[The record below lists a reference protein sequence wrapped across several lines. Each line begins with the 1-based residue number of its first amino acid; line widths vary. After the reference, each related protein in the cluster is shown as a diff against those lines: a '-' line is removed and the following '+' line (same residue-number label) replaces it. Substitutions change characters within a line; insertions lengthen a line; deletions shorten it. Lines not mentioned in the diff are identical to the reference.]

1 MRVLRSSI
9 FVCEGYVHRVY
20 RMIDRMRKRLANSL
34 KIGPL
39 LVAAWLTLAGPPVVA
54 SEARL
59 SAPLDAAPW
68 QEELVRLAQSEYA
81 SFYTYRSGPL
91 WVGTD
96 GTPTVAAGALLDLI
110 RTAHFDGIDPAA
122 LGYEEL
128 DAAVK
133 TLDRDKSPAARAHA
147 ELALSR
153 SFVTYVRSLRDT
165 RGNGMMYEH
174 DLLRPFE
181 PNVYTVLEDAA
192 NSSSLREYVSGLRWM
207 HPLYGQL
214 RQALTAGVGLDAPTV
229 QVARANLDRL
239 RALPAYPGDR
249 YVLIDAASARLWMYE
264 GGQPVDSMKV
274 VVGTAATPTPIM
286 AGYIRYAVFNPYW
299 NVPPELLR
307 KNIAPRARAQG
318 QAYLKRG
325 GYQVVSEWAAD
336 ADVLPSTDIDW
347 RAVET
352 GQLDIKVRQ
361 LPGGANAMGTV
372 KYEFPNPEGIFLH
385 DTPDKA
391 LMLKE
396 VRQLSN
402 GCIRLEDAARFGRWL
417 LQGTLPA
424 TSPRPEQKTDL
435 AVPVPIYV
443 TYITAQPGTSGLAI
457 RPDPYNHDAGQQTGL
472 AGTQGA
478 RARPEV

>member
-1 MRVLRSSI
+1 M
-9 FVCEGYVHRVY
+9 
-20 RMIDRMRKRLANSL
+20 ANSL

-214 RQALTAGVGLDAPTV
+214 RQALTAGAGLDAPTV

-299 NVPPELLR
+299 NVPP
-307 KNIAPRARAQG
+307 
-318 QAYLKRG
+318 
-325 GYQVVSEWAAD
+325 
-336 ADVLPSTDIDW
+336 
-347 RAVET
+347 
-352 GQLDIKVRQ
+352 
-361 LPGGANAMGTV
+361 
-372 KYEFPNPEGIFLH
+372 
-385 DTPDKA
+385 
-391 LMLKE
+391 
-396 VRQLSN
+396 
-402 GCIRLEDAARFGRWL
+402 
-417 LQGTLPA
+417 
-424 TSPRPEQKTDL
+424 
-435 AVPVPIYV
+435 
-443 TYITAQPGTSGLAI
+443 
-457 RPDPYNHDAGQQTGL
+457 
-472 AGTQGA
+472 
-478 RARPEV
+478 

>member
-1 MRVLRSSI
+1 M
-9 FVCEGYVHRVY
+9 
-20 RMIDRMRKRLANSL
+20 
-34 KIGPL
+34 
-39 LVAAWLTLAGPPVVA
+39 
-54 SEARL
+54 
-59 SAPLDAAPW
+59 
-68 QEELVRLAQSEYA
+68 
-81 SFYTYRSGPL
+81 
-91 WVGTD
+91 
-96 GTPTVAAGALLDLI
+96 
-110 RTAHFDGIDPAA
+110 
-122 LGYEEL
+122 
-128 DAAVK
+128 
-133 TLDRDKSPAARAHA
+133 
-147 ELALSR
+147 
-153 SFVTYVRSLRDT
+153 
-165 RGNGMMYEH
+165 
-174 DLLRPFE
+174 
-181 PNVYTVLEDAA
+181 
-192 NSSSLREYVSGLRWM
+192 
-207 HPLYGQL
+207 
-214 RQALTAGVGLDAPTV
+214 
-229 QVARANLDRL
+229 
-239 RALPAYPGDR
+239 
-249 YVLIDAASARLWMYE
+249 
-264 GGQPVDSMKV
+264 
-274 VVGTAATPTPIM
+274 
-286 AGYIRYAVFNPYW
+286 
-299 NVPPELLR
+299 
-307 KNIAPRARAQG
+307 
-318 QAYLKRG
+318 
-325 GYQVVSEWAAD
+325 VSEWAAD